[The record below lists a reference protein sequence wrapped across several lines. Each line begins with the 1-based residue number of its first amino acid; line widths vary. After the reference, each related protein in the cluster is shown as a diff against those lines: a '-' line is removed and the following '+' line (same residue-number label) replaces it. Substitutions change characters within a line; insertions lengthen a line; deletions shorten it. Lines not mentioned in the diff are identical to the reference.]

1 MADITART
9 KPNQS
14 RSMLEIVV
22 DRIWRFFTSVR
33 NAVIEIAFLTVLVL
47 IGTLRGS
54 SVPEKLGELV
64 PPLQGL
70 VDRWYAFDMFR
81 SKIFAATLALI
92 AVAIIICTINRVP
105 QIWATI
111 AHPRITTSRG
121 FLRSA
126 ETSATFAT
134 ATTVDDL
141 TGTATGLLRKQR
153 YRVFTEQKGDE
164 THLYA
169 DKNRLS
175 QLGTFPFHLGL
186 ILILVGGIVASVYG
200 FRDDEFVI
208 PEGATRAVGHGTGL
222 SVELNR
228 FRDTYTEIG
237 QPSAFTSEVTIYEGN
252 DPVKS
257 GVINVNHPLTY
268 RNATFYQASFGNA
281 AQMTVTDSN
290 GNIVY
295 QDAAELG
302 IFTSRENPDA
312 PAGFI
317 RLPGQNAQLTLI
329 APDSDPLNQP
339 ELDTLNLESGQLW
352 VHLQTLGESGAM
364 SGDASEGVVLTQGQ
378 PTRIGDLVVTFERE
392 SRFSVLQIGY
402 NPAIPVFII
411 AAFAVLGGLIVTFY
425 FPHRRI
431 RGIIA
436 PADAGA
442 TMTLA
447 PLAKRDWSGK
457 REFFSILEKADQA
470 FGVKPD
476 IKLPKN
482 AGDYTYLTQRQE
494 SGSAGS

>member
-1 MADITART
+1 MADITAQS
-9 KPNQS
+9 KPN
-14 RSMLEIVV
+14 RSMLEVVV

-54 SVPEKLGELV
+54 SVPQNLADLV

-81 SKIFAATLALI
+81 STIFALTLAVI

-111 AHPRITTSRG
+111 SHPRISTNRG

-134 ATTVDDL
+134 TTTVDDL
-141 TGTATGLLRKQR
+141 ATTTSDLLRKQR
-153 YRVFTEQKGDE
+153 YRVFTEQVGEE
-164 THLYA
+164 THVYA

-175 QLGTFPFHLGL
+175 KLGTFPFHLGL

-200 FRDDEFVI
+200 FRDEEFVI
-208 PEGATRAVGHGTGL
+208 PEGSTRAVGHGTGL

-228 FRDTYTEIG
+228 FRDSWTETG
-237 QPSAFTSEVTIYEGN
+237 MPAAYTSEVTVYEGN
-252 DPVKS
+252 TPVKS
-257 GVINVNHPLTY
+257 GVINVNHPLSY
-268 RNATFYQASFGNA
+268 RNATFYQSSFGNA
-281 AQMTVTDSN
+281 AQMTITDRD

-295 QDAAELG
+295 RDAAELG
-302 IFTSRENPDA
+302 IFTAKGNPDA

-317 RLPGQNAQLTLI
+317 RLPGQNTQLTLI
-329 APDSDPLNQP
+329 APDSDPRNRP
-339 ELDTLNLESGQLW
+339 DLDSLNLQSGQLW
-352 VHLQTLGESGAM
+352 VGLQTLGASGAM
-364 SGDASEGVVLTQGQ
+364 TGDASDGVIINQGQ
-378 PTRIGDLVVTFERE
+378 PARIGDLIVTFERE
-392 SRFSVLQIGY
+392 SRFTVLQVGY
-402 NPAIPVFII
+402 NPGIPIFIV
-411 AAFAVLGGLIVTFY
+411 AAFAVLGGLIITFY

-436 PADAGA
+436 PADAGS
-442 TMTLA
+442 TMMLA

-457 REFFSILEKADQA
+457 RDFFSFLEKADQA
-470 FGVKPD
+470 IGVKPD

-482 AGDYTYLTQRQE
+482 ASDYAYLTGGQG
-494 SGSAGS
+494 SGSTGA